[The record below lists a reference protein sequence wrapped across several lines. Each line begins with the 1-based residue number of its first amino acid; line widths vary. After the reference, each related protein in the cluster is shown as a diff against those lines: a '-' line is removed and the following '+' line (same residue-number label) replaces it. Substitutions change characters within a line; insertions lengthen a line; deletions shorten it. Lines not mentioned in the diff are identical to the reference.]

1 MPRTTHGFTLTAP
14 TLVFVLLCVDILKVT
29 QTIEP
34 EKDARLR
41 HHPSILR
48 DPDET
53 PEDPDAPD
61 NGDKR
66 PAEGVV
72 NELESRLFKGR
83 KVMVFGQI
91 TDKLARDVVSRV
103 LALVDE
109 SAKPIQIYVNS
120 PGGHVESG
128 DSIHDIIKFVRST
141 VPIYMIGTGW
151 VASAGALIY
160 LAGEK
165 KTRFCLPNTR
175 FLLHQPMG
183 GARGPATDI
192 EIEAREL
199 IKMHER
205 LVQII
210 ATETGQSVERVR
222 KDTDRNYWMS
232 ASEAI
237 DYGVVNK
244 IINSIKDLK

>member
-1 MPRTTHGFTLTAP
+1 
-14 TLVFVLLCVDILKVT
+14 VLCVNILGVT
-29 QTIEP
+29 QTIVGP

-61 NGDKR
+61 NGGDR
-66 PAEGVV
+66 SPAEGVV

-109 SAKPIQIYVNS
+109 SAKPIQIYINS

-141 VPIYMIGTGW
+141 ARRRGGFPRQ
-151 VASAGALIY
+151 ANRQRRLSA
-160 LAGEK
+160 
-165 KTRFCLPNTR
+165 
-175 FLLHQPMG
+175 
-183 GARGPATDI
+183 
-192 EIEAREL
+192 
-199 IKMHER
+199 
-205 LVQII
+205 
-210 ATETGQSVERVR
+210 
-222 KDTDRNYWMS
+222 
-232 ASEAI
+232 
-237 DYGVVNK
+237 
-244 IINSIKDLK
+244 